1 MTTTMCEQRPVR
13 QKQTQVQTVLRIA
26 QGEMYIGDILLDGKG
41 RVWRHANTIPPD
53 IVLKA
58 MIQHNRQCET
68 CGTLTSRSDGRT
80 YLWYVVGGLA
90 AAEASEIG
98 EAA

>member
-1 MTTTMCEQRPVR
+1 MTATMCEQRPVR
-13 QKQTQVQTVLRIA
+13 QRKTRVQTVLRVA

-53 IVLKA
+53 IVLKS
-58 MIQHNRQCET
+58 MIQHNRHDEN
-68 CGTLTSRSDGRT
+68 CGTLTSRGDGRT
-80 YLWYVVGGLA
+80 YFWYVVGGLA
-90 AAEASEIG
+90 AAEASEMG